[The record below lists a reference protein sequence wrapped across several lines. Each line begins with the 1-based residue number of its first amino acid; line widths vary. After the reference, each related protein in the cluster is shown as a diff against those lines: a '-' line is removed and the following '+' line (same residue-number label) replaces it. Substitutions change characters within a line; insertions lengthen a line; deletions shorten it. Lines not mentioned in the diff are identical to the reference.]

1 MEIRVPEAVADQLV
15 DALTRAGVREV
26 GGVMM
31 GEHVEGEVFSV
42 VEVTVQREGTVASFV
57 RLVWDAVNS
66 LKQFFAKTGHQYRRF
81 NYLGEWHSH
90 PSFRLHPSDQDSDT
104 MWGIVD
110 DPEVGANFVVLL
122 IVRLQDG
129 RLDGQGFGYL
139 PGKQMQTVTLVMEGA
154 T

>member
-1 MEIRVPEAVADQLV
+1 MEIRVPEAVAGQLA

-31 GEHVEGEVFSV
+31 GEHLEGEVFRV
-42 VEVTVQREGTVASFV
+42 AEVTVQREGTVATFV
-57 RLVWDAVNS
+57 RLIWDAVTS
-66 LKQFFAKTGHQYRRF
+66 LKQFFARTGHQYRRF

-90 PSFRLHPSDQDSDT
+90 PSFRLHPSDRDSET

-110 DPEVGANFVVLL
+110 DPEVGANFAVLL
-122 IVRLQDG
+122 IVRLQEG
-129 RLDGQGFGYL
+129 RLDGQGFVYL
-139 PGKQMQTVTLVMEGA
+139 PGNQMQPVTLVMEES